1 MTNQL
6 AISDLFTP
14 ATASQWLANIL
25 QNDATVGLQTTS
37 WQSGGMART
46 IIQVMSYMYAQS
58 DVAVSIMAQ
67 GGFLDFAATGSV
79 TYVSATGI
87 SITQPVTPDPSVP
100 AQNPTGIPGW
110 LDLLADSV
118 YNVQRIGATAA
129 ANVVAVVNTSTSTYG
144 SYTQGTYHVANL
156 STGATYS
163 NETSLSIPPS
173 STAGGSITGASYASP
188 IQITTA
194 SAHGLASGAVVYLAG
209 VLGNTNA
216 NGFFII
222 TSTGINTFTLNGS
235 SGNGA
240 YISGG
245 SVYIP
250 QLPTF
255 AADLTGTSGTSIAGG
270 ITQAVTANSGVS
282 VWNPYGFTGLAYES
296 NTALAARCRLKLQS
310 LSPNGPMG
318 AYAYFAQ
325 SASSILAALPT
336 PVTLSQPITQA
347 IVSQNLVTG
356 VNTVFVANIAGA
368 VSGLVQGVVTGATN
382 ASPIVIACT
391 AHGLTTGQYATI
403 SGVQGNTN
411 ANGTWTITRVD
422 ANHFS
427 LNSSTGNAAYTSG
440 GSVEGG
446 DLGEVD
452 WVIQNY
458 AVPDSVTAVT
468 QSVSNWNVAIIA
480 AVTVSQSYASTYA
493 TNVQTALAVYFSGLG
508 IGGLAT
514 GGYVRYN
521 DVIGI
526 LYAAGIVNGGQSFV
540 KGISSL
546 TINGSTTDV
555 AFSSPTSYAILSP
568 SPAITVTGV

>member
-79 TYVSATGI
+79 TYVSATGV
-87 SITQPVTPDPSVP
+87 SITQPVTPDPSIP
-100 AQNPTGIPGW
+100 AQNPTGAPGW

-129 ANVVAVVNTSTSTYG
+129 ANVLAIVNTSTSTFG
-144 SYTQGTYHVANL
+144 PYTQATYHAANL

-163 NETSLSIPPS
+163 NTASLTIAPS

-216 NGFFII
+216 NGFFLI
-222 TSTGINTFTLNGS
+222 TSTGLNTFTLNS
-235 SGNGA
+235 SNGNGA

-245 SVYIP
+245 AVYIP
-250 QLPTF
+250 QTPTF
-255 AADLTGTSGTSIAGG
+255 AADLTGTIGTSIAGG
-270 ITQAVTANSGVS
+270 ITQAVTANSGVY
-282 VWNPYGFTGLAYES
+282 VWNPYGFVGLSYES

-325 SASSILAALPT
+325 SAYSILAALPT
-336 PVTLSQPITQA
+336 PVALSQPITQA

-356 VNTVFVANIAGA
+356 VNTVYVANVAGA

-382 ASPIVIACT
+382 ASPIVITCT
-391 AHGLTTGQYATI
+391 AHGLSTGQPATL

-411 ANGTWTITRVD
+411 ANGTWTITRLS
-422 ANHFS
+422 ANTFS
-427 LNSSTGNAAYTSG
+427 LNGSTGNAAYTGG
-440 GSVEGG
+440 GSIEGG

-468 QSVSNWNVAIIA
+468 QSVSNWNVAIVA

-493 TNVQTALAVYFSGLG
+493 ANVQTALAAYFSGLG

-546 TINGSTTDV
+546 TINGSMTDV
-555 AFSSPTSYAILSP
+555 AFASPTSYAILSP
-568 SPAITVTGV
+568 APAITVTGV